1 MNYFG
6 ASINTASV
14 IAETAGVEIKDGAF
28 KAVKY
33 DANGNVVL
41 CTTEGELAAGI
52 LLPETTVTVSSGE
65 DVTIQIKDIGLG
77 VAGGAIEKGAELMV
91 DTTGRLI
98 TATTGKFIVGYA
110 MEKVGEVNTAFSVD
124 VRKSGYKA

>member
-110 MEKVGEVNTAFSVD
+110 MEKVGEVDTAFSVD

>member
-14 IAETAGVEIKDGAF
+14 IAETAGVEIKNGAF

-41 CTTEGELAAGI
+41 CTTEGELVAGI

-77 VAGGAIEKGAELMV
+77 VARGAIEKGAELMV

-110 MEKVGEVNTAFSVD
+110 MEKVGAH
-124 VRKSGYKA
+124 

>member
-6 ASINTASV
+6 ASINTASM
-14 IAETAGVEIKDGAF
+14 IAETAGVEIKNGAF

-41 CTTEGELAAGI
+41 CTTEGELVAGI

-91 DTTGRLI
+91 DTTGKLI

-110 MEKVGEVNTAFSVD
+110 MEKVGEVDTAFSVD